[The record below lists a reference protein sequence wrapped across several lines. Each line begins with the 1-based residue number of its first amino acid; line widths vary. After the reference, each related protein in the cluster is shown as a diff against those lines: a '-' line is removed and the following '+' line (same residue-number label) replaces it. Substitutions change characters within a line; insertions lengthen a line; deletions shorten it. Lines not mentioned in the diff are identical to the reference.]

1 MDLIKKQFQ
10 NFRKKEIPQS
20 IKIINIIIESL
31 SSPNSAE
38 YDTIIYSIIQNLEK
52 LKEEK
57 EIKKETLNKFN
68 INLLS
73 FFNSLFTA
81 ANKQKKDSKHVNTFY
96 LYINLVT
103 LFPFAKDLLLTK
115 YNQNNK
121 LLIQAL
127 SSNINIE
134 EKNKIY
140 HLYTNNLSQLSMFG
154 ENELFEMYK
163 FYFLNYFIGNEP
175 FTIHEFSKYNTMI
188 DLFISSLTQSNL
200 NNTIQF
206 NKINIL
212 LVIETF
218 INAYLSYLYKYYFD
232 CFDNTNKTID
242 EINKL
247 PYLQDLL
254 KKINNKVMLTNLNPI
269 VLEKLVILLCL
280 LYSHFSSIPGCLVTK
295 YLGKLV
301 SDISP
306 LFCGDIMLGIID
318 NYDNII
324 FNFKEN
330 QIDSIFF
337 DQNLIEPSDNLYKN
351 CLSNENIYNILV
363 KDNYKTVIL
372 NSCLH
377 LIGEAL
383 NKKQIMIF
391 SFMQYEECL
400 YNLLHLHT
408 VNEEI
413 IYLLYVIVKK
423 ETNLL
428 TVDEW
433 ENILEMLLNIMQCCF
448 HEGKKIIQ
456 YYDEFIYIIQ
466 TLVQHNTNE
475 KKLSSSF
482 IDKLFILFQ
491 SRILKRRINQN
502 TSDFFIRI
510 TFNTTNENLQKFLE
524 PCIVQYLINDKKES
538 NINEK
543 NPYAICEKNNV
554 IVSLQHCYK
563 MTTNDNKGN
572 IIENIINNEKKRNI
586 IETNFLKYYHNII
599 DNSIRLINIIPKD
612 NILISTNILSY
623 FTQIIPSVLTT
634 LLINTN
640 NINFFKTILHNII
653 CKDGSSLFTKDEGQY
668 LQFQKE
674 IILKIIGILNERRTS
689 FKLKIVI
696 ESLFTKDILEN
707 ENCTLSPL
715 IIEVM
720 LHLVIKQDNLIIIE
734 NTPDQENQINPCL
747 KKMTNKEDKYND
759 NYIWIDINSIIK
771 KAITML
777 NRNITLN
784 QAGNRIEK
792 ERESLFKLLERA
804 SGNVNMLSKENLTS
818 IIELL
823 LQYTERYNQHNNTN
837 LGYCFSIIKNC
848 NFLLNYDDSAYY
860 KGIKSQTNNIFNI
873 DNCETLKLG
882 MLNLLVK
889 FYQNLF
895 QTVFEYQK
903 EELKITK
910 TKEDNKE
917 KEQKMLIIKMIET
930 FIPQLQNYIN
940 ITLFYLYSSI
950 DNSFFFNSTK
960 MDYTHKSK
968 FLSETINTIID
979 YILIMTAKN
988 QFSAFHWIIYIMSFL
1003 FNMRNLIRF
1012 TDEKTILKCI
1022 YICFYFNRNQQN
1034 KHKLKELETTLS
1046 LEIPYNDINEIKNAS
1061 DKLQKYFYHLRDYTL
1076 LFYLSFLDK
1085 NSIQNNYYD
1094 TYHNN
1099 KHNVQTNTSL
1109 IQDLIKYFIAESEE
1123 KKIFLDLAFYTLSV
1137 NNLTRDNLTNE
1148 DKEMLIKE
1156 IDSYE
1161 IIKGKNE
1168 IVCVKELEY
1177 SKCVFYIL
1185 SQISNIK
1192 CTISFDNN
1200 IIKERDEER
1209 EKKLLLS
1216 LYNQG
1221 TIEEEKKEKEKK
1233 QEQETIISEEKTII
1247 TPLIHKFLSKTYNIQ
1262 TITRTEIQ
1270 CSSKEEVKK
1279 IVSQLVTV
1287 PAYLTYSVNVLMY
1300 KPLKKEIDDFI
1311 YCVDSYEISSQ
1322 FIQFISV
1329 LGEVQQNTSNETI
1342 PTYMDYFY
1350 NIKFNLLNTNKYEDK
1365 KQELLR
1371 NNSVNII
1378 WVGSPISSFEKI
1390 TSLFNSFNSSTQYS
1404 LIIVYPETDTHYHI
1418 KVRFSKENQKIP
1430 LVEKAF
1436 LNDYIININ
1445 SKGGIQ
1451 YFINNIIALCEWDRL
1466 ASQDNT
1472 IWNINEI
1479 IENNFIKRMNLI
1491 QSF

>member
-1 MDLIKKQFQ
+1 MDLLKKPFQ

-68 INLLS
+68 ITLLS

-96 LYINLVT
+96 LYMNLVT

-121 LLIQAL
+121 LLLQAL

-163 FYFLNYFIGNEP
+163 FYFLHYFIGNEP

-188 DLFISSLTQSNL
+188 DLFISSFTQSNF

-295 YLGKLV
+295 YLSNLV
-301 SDISP
+301 LDFSP
-306 LFCGDIMLGIID
+306 FFCGDIMLGIID

-351 CLSNENIYNILV
+351 CMSNENIYNILV
-363 KDNYKTVIL
+363 KDSYKTVIL

-383 NKKQIMIF
+383 NKNNNMNF

-433 ENILEMLLNIMQCCF
+433 ENILELLLNIMQCCSY
-448 HEGKKIIQ
+448 EGKKIIH

-466 TLVQHNTNE
+466 LLVQQNKNE

-491 SRILKRRINQN
+491 SRILKRRINQK

-524 PCIVQYLINDKKES
+524 PCIVQYLIDDKKES

-554 IVSLQHCYK
+554 IVSLQHCYEI
-563 MTTNDNKGN
+563 TTNDNKGN
-572 IIENIINNEKKRNI
+572 IIEDIINNEKKRNI
-586 IETNFLKYYHNII
+586 IETNLLKYYHNII
-599 DNSIRLINIIPKD
+599 DNSIQLINITKD
-612 NILISTNILSY
+612 NFLIYTNISSY

-640 NINFFKTILHNII
+640 NIHFFKTILHNII

-823 LQYTERYNQHNNTN
+823 LQYTERYNKHNNTN

-860 KGIKSQTNNIFNI
+860 KDVKSQKNNFFNI
-873 DNCETLKLG
+873 DNCETLKLK
-882 MLNLLVK
+882 MFNLLRK

-895 QTVFEYQK
+895 QNVFEYQK

-968 FLSETINTIID
+968 FLSVTINTIID
-979 YILIMTAKN
+979 YILMMTAYN
-988 QFSAFHWIIYIMSFL
+988 QFSAFHWIIYIISLL

-1012 TDEKTILKCI
+1012 TDEMTIMKCI

-1034 KHKLKELETTLS
+1034 KHKLKELETILS
-1046 LEIPYNDINEIKNAS
+1046 LDIPYNDIKEIKHAS
-1061 DKLQKYFYHLRDYTL
+1061 QNLQHYFYHLCDITIL
-1076 LFYLSFLDK
+1076 SYLCCLEKESNK
-1085 NSIQNNYYD
+1085 NYYYQSVQENKQH
-1094 TYHNN
+1094 YHADRHIFQNLVN
-1099 KHNVQTNTSL
+1099 QFGLTPKQKENR
-1109 IQDLIKYFIAESEE
+1109 
-1123 KKIFLDLAFYTLSV
+1123 IFLDLAFYTLCV
-1137 NNLTRDNLTNE
+1137 NNLIRDNLSNE
-1148 DKEMLIKE
+1148 DKQTLIKE
-1156 IDSYE
+1156 LDTFE
-1161 IIKGKNE
+1161 VIKGQNE
-1168 IVCVKELEY
+1168 LVCVKEIEY

-1185 SQISNIK
+1185 SPISNIK
-1192 CTISFDNN
+1192 YTISFDNN
-1200 IIKERDEER
+1200 ITEQRNEER
-1209 EKKLLLS
+1209 EQELLLS
-1216 LYNQG
+1216 LYKG
-1221 TIEEEKKEKEKK
+1221 TKIENKEPEISKEQKT
-1233 QEQETIISEEKTII
+1233 EIS
-1247 TPLIHKFLSKTYNIQ
+1247 PLVHTFLSRTYNIKSISYLDKKSQ
-1262 TITRTEIQ
+1262 SKGSFKTLIHNLITIP
-1270 CSSKEEVKK
+1270 V
-1279 IVSQLVTV
+1279 
-1287 PAYLTYSVNVLMY
+1287 YLTYNVNVLMY
-1300 KPLKKEIDDFI
+1300 KAQKKTVEDFI
-1311 YCVDSYEISSQ
+1311 NFVEPNEISSQ
-1322 FIQFISV
+1322 FIKFISV
-1329 LGEVQQNTSNETI
+1329 LGVIKQNLKNEFV
-1342 PTYMDYFY
+1342 PCYKDYFY
-1350 NIKFNLLNTNKYEDK
+1350 NIEFNLCNTNKSREEKNNQLNY
-1365 KQELLR
+1365 
-1371 NNSVNII
+1371 NSVNII
-1378 WVGSPISSFEKI
+1378 WVDSPISSI
-1390 TSLFNSFNSSTQYS
+1390 DTILSLFNSYNSIQYS

-1418 KVRFSKENQKIP
+1418 KVRFSKENQKIMP
-1430 LVEKAF
+1430 FVQTAF
-1436 LNDYIININ
+1436 LNDYIINIKEK
-1445 SKGGIQ
+1445 SGVQ
-1451 YFINNIIALCEWDRL
+1451 YFSNNLIGLCEWAFL
-1466 ASQDNT
+1466 NYSYQEFSNGK
-1472 IWNINEI
+1472 I
-1479 IENNFIKRMNLI
+1479 IQKYNDTNFIKRYNHI
-1491 QSF
+1491 DSFCNEK